1 MSSSPTSPLPP
12 PPSYP
17 APAISANDLSILPL
31 KQLQYNLSS
40 GSTNSF
46 FVGPTG
52 VAGNGTVS
60 TASSPG
66 GIKRGSEVISQKRDE
81 RELEVQDSF
90 EDTLQET
97 KERWSSFDDIHDDD
111 DCYV

>member
-31 KQLQYNLSS
+31 KHLQYNLSS

-46 FVGPTG
+46 FVGSKL
-52 VAGNGTVS
+52 VDGTVS

-66 GIKRGSEVISQKRDE
+66 GIRRASDVISQKREE

-97 KERWSSFDDIHDDD
+97 KERWSSFDDIQDED